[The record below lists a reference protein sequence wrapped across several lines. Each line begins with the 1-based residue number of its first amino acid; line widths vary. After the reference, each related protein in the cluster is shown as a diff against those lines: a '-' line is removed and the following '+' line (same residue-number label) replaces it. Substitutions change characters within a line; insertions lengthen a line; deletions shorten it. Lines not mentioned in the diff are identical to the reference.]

1 MAIFFTVMIHNAE
14 IACGEYENRVREK
27 LADAASDAGR
37 NAVMIIDS
45 HAHFEPRM
53 LDEADLIHK
62 LDAAGVDKVAIIP
75 AMNDPLPH
83 VPEYLLGAARFM
95 MQANITRPLAE
106 MAHRLT
112 LTENGNLKLSGQE
125 YRIYRQPDNASAF
138 ALVKKYPDRFL
149 SWAFLNPRENVN
161 VLDDLEK
168 WRHEQGM
175 IGVKL
180 HPHWHDYTTD
190 LLYPLFTRMQELN
203 LPALIHLGFGKR
215 GDYRAIAEK
224 FPRLKMIAA
233 HAGFPFYQDMWNFA
247 KHHNIWVDLSSPY
260 IDENL
265 ARAAVKAMGADRC
278 LYGTDA
284 PYGFSDAAQGYDYTE
299 IRGWVERMPVSAK
312 EREMIFSE
320 NFFSILNGP
329 PT

>member
-1 MAIFFTVMIHNAE
+1 
-14 IACGEYENRVREK
+14 
-27 LADAASDAGR
+27 
-37 NAVMIIDS
+37 MIIDS

-53 LDEADLIHK
+53 LTEADLLKK
-62 LDAAGVDKVAIIP
+62 LDGAGVDKVALIP

-106 MAHRLT
+106 LAHRLT
-112 LTENGNLKLSGQE
+112 LTPEGNLRLSGQE
-125 YRIYRQPDNASAF
+125 YKIYPQPDNASAF
-138 ALVKKYPDRFL
+138 ELVKRYPERFL
-149 SWAFLNPRENVN
+149 SWAFLNPRASAH

-168 WRHEQGM
+168 WRSYQGM

-190 LLYPLFTRMQELN
+190 LLYPLFERMQELD

-224 FPRLKMIAA
+224 FPRLKIIAA

-247 KHHNIWVDLSSPY
+247 RNHNIYVDLSSPY

-265 ARAAVKAMGADRC
+265 ARAAVNALGADRC

-284 PYGFSDAAQGYDYTE
+284 PYGFDDANHSYDYTV
-299 IRGWVERMPVSAK
+299 IRGWVERLPVTSG
-312 EREMIFSE
+312 EREKIFSG
-320 NFFSILNGP
+320 NFLGLLHS
-329 PT
+329 